1 MTGKSNLFTDKEYED
16 MEWLSK
22 AIEPYIFYVN
32 ELLAKLPDQYD
43 LTIDDLLSQSG
54 DYYNSV
60 SKTATIDSLLK
71 DLGINKNT
79 LDSSNRDGLL
89 SCFVLQVEPDTT
101 INLAEKTIHGAVRL
115 VKTKAAIDDEEI
127 RDIFSHKFQS
137 ILWENTHGETLS
149 RLNELMDLLGI
160 HVSRKSRSA
169 NKKINAICEFMGQIL
184 KDDVWKIRNEQLV
197 LNLAKWMADFLS
209 TGNLASLANITRLKC
224 MTYNQHPLYSMQET
238 V

>member
-22 AIEPYIFYVN
+22 AIEPYVFYVN

-43 LTIDDLLSQSG
+43 LTIDDLLNQSG

-60 SKTATIDSLLK
+60 SKIATIETILK

-89 SCFVLQVEPDTT
+89 SCFTLEVDPDTT
-101 INLAEKTIHGAVRL
+101 INLIEKTINGTVRL
-115 VKTKAAIDDEEI
+115 VKTKVAIDDEEI

-137 ILWENTHGETLS
+137 ILWDNTRNETIG
-149 RLNELMDLLGI
+149 RLNELMDLLGV
-160 HVSRKSRSA
+160 HSARKSRST
-169 NKKINAICEFMGQIL
+169 NKKLTAICEFMGQIL

-197 LNLAKWMADFLS
+197 INLAKWMADFLS